1 MGYKSNDVLII
12 CGCVPNWGHDRNPMI
27 FFRGVPCL
35 NKQHR
40 QIAKHG
46 MANIDICGDDV
57 LYKFDQLRSLQ
68 ALVLHRAKIGSTDE
82 EKQENTN
89 FS

>member
-1 MGYKSNDVLII
+1 
-12 CGCVPNWGHDRNPMI
+12 
-27 FFRGVPCL
+27 
-35 NKQHR
+35 
-40 QIAKHG
+40 

-68 ALVLHRAKIGSTDE
+68 ALVLHMAKIGSTDE

-89 FS
+89 FSWKSDSFQESILFIYIYN

>member
-1 MGYKSNDVLII
+1 
-12 CGCVPNWGHDRNPMI
+12 
-27 FFRGVPCL
+27 
-35 NKQHR
+35 
-40 QIAKHG
+40 

-57 LYKFDQLRSLQ
+57 LYIFDQLRSLQ

>member
-1 MGYKSNDVLII
+1 
-12 CGCVPNWGHDRNPMI
+12 MI
-27 FFRGVPCL
+27 AIQYFFRGVPCL

-57 LYKFDQLRSLQ
+57 LYKFDQFRSLQ

-82 EKQENTN
+82 EKKQQNKL
-89 FS
+89 FVKV